1 MTSPLINGLT
11 DYLKSIESNFNDS
24 LSIAS
29 NSRSKGYD
37 PTLRVEV
44 QIVRPDYY
52 DIINKPASELRNI
65 DNHSVSILNFYKSA
79 LLMSIN
85 EAKKTFGFIEPIN
98 DYINRTLKYGLNL
111 ITNDQ
116 QIYKTNIFNFSIEKD
131 QHGNEYFVI
140 TFNQATHYL
149 TSYQIVFILL
159 LGNEL
164 RKIIGLGK
172 TISKYDDILINLI
185 IKKIMYTEAI
195 GELRY
200 ETDSSK
206 ITTILQNLPIY
217 LVERPN
223 DITNETEVDTDRF
236 NHYDVDLAKIISDII
251 LNKSRFLLR
260 LAHSVDIIDWD
271 WISPFSNSPYKRN
284 QNYIKKAITLAEST
298 EGAFRL
304 VYGKSQNTTADTIG
318 IHPSIV
324 ELFNSIL
331 TPGSLVFVSGLG
343 YFTVS
348 IVDTLE
354 PPLIKLTSGSVI
366 YARTPQ
372 IIRQFRDQIERIIQF
387 GEILV
392 PPVRVMLQEKSIPQS
407 TYSLN
412 EWIYELKSNLP
423 KITINHDLDSQLELS
438 DLINYTK
445 KPESIKLSFEQ
456 ALLISKSLDIP
467 LMPKYNLSWNLIK
480 IDELDSLIEKISH
493 NKNTVFNDSI
503 VLPANEE
510 TISILERLGVEFSL
524 EENKL
529 TIKKPYCEV
538 LTKLSNLEHKDQ
550 LSTNLTDTLD
560 YVKSIFGCKI
570 NDKVGHDVGLSI
582 IIQKDILA
590 QQKKTLPHVLFPIKN
605 KSSNINDIISY
616 CKMPYPQE
624 FRLRK
629 CSDCNR
635 LSPYL
640 TCPFCE
646 GKSIEVYFCT
656 KCKAYQQDI
665 ECKTCGNT
673 TEKTHNELIDWKAI
687 MENAIQKL
695 QVQPY
700 APLRGVNRSKWN
712 LQFTERLEKGILR
725 QRNNLVV
732 ARDGTVKFTI
742 INSPLVSFS
751 PKQIATD
758 VSTLRNLGYNKD
770 MDGEPLEHDDQF
782 ILIKPQD
789 VVIPFYLADQLRKVA
804 DYIDEMLVKVYGVS
818 PYYNIKTLND
828 LIGKLIIGQSQR
840 RTFGLLGRIIG
851 FTEANVCFAHPV
863 WHENKGSNCR
873 GRSDY
878 VMLLLDSLINF
889 SNEYMEIASPD
900 KIGTLQSLRIFV
912 TPHSMR
918 ALQIADLIYSPNLNL
933 KNENTVKEDLES
945 VRNNINSILNLVPP
959 ITTFSSTLT
968 GGQNRSSTTT
978 EMNDL
983 DIINAQI
990 KIARISSSM
999 NLQQISYN
1007 LLTRRLIPLTSNI
1020 IKNYTNQRFRCK
1032 NCGRNYRRLTL
1043 GGLCLFCEKK
1053 LQPTYTVS
1061 YIEKYVETMNTLAS
1075 NVTNPSV
1082 QEIVKLIKDNFDLLF
1097 YGRKQTTLSDYT

>member
-1 MTSPLINGLT
+1 MTSPLINDLT
-11 DYLKSIESNFNDS
+11 DYLKSIESNFNDG
-24 LSIAS
+24 LSVAS

-37 PTLRVEV
+37 PTLHVEV

-52 DIINKPASELRNI
+52 NILNKPTSELGNI
-65 DNHSVSILNFYKSA
+65 DNYSISILNFYKSA

-85 EAKKTFGFIEPIN
+85 EAKKTFGFIEPID

-116 QIYKTNIFNFSIEKD
+116 QIYEAEIVNFSVEKD
-131 QHGNEYFVI
+131 QYGNEYFVI

-149 TSYQIVFILL
+149 TSYQIIFILL

-200 ETDSSK
+200 ETDNSK

-217 LVERPN
+217 LVEKPN
-223 DITNETEVDTDRF
+223 RIMNETEVGIDRF
-236 NHYDVDLAKIISDII
+236 NHYDVDLAKIINDIV

-260 LAHSVDIIDWD
+260 LAHSVDITDWD
-271 WISPFSNSPYKRN
+271 WISLFSNSPYKRN
-284 QNYIKKAITLAEST
+284 QNYIKKAITLTEST

-304 VYGKSQNTTADTIG
+304 VCGKSQNMSVDTIG

-324 ELFNSIL
+324 ELFNTVL

-372 IIRQFRDQIERIIQF
+372 TIRQLRDQVEKIIQF
-387 GEILV
+387 GEILI

-412 EWIYELKSNLP
+412 EWFYELKDNLS
-423 KITINHDLDSQLELS
+423 KVSINHDLDSQLNLN
-438 DLINYTK
+438 DLVNCMK
-445 KPESIKLSFEQ
+445 NPESIKLSFEQ

-467 LMPKYNLSWNLIK
+467 LIPKYNLSWNSIK
-480 IDELDSLIEKISH
+480 INELDSLIEKISY
-493 NKNTVFNDSI
+493 NKNNVFNDSMI
-503 VLPANEE
+503 LPASEE
-510 TISILERLGVEFSL
+510 TISILEKLGVEFLL

-529 TIKKPYCEV
+529 IIKKPYCEI
-538 LTKLSNLEHKDQ
+538 LITLSNLKHKDQ
-550 LSTNLTDTLD
+550 SSINLTNTLD

-570 NDKVGHDVGLSI
+570 NDKDGHDVGLSV

-605 KSSNINDIISY
+605 KSGNINDIISY

-646 GKSIEVYFCT
+646 GRSIEVYFCI
-656 KCKAYQQDI
+656 KCKTYQQDV

-673 TEKTHNELIDWKAI
+673 TEKTHNEIIDWKVI
-687 MENAIQKL
+687 MENAIQKV

-742 INSPLVSFS
+742 INSPLLAFS

-758 VSTLRNLGYNKD
+758 VNTLRDLGYNKD
-770 MDGEPLEHDDQF
+770 INGELLEREDQF
-782 ILIKPQD
+782 IPIKPQD

-804 DYIDEMLVKVYGVS
+804 DYIDEILVKIYGVS

-828 LIGKLIIGQSQR
+828 LIGKLIVGQSQR

-851 FTEANVCFAHPV
+851 FTEANVCFAHPI

-889 SNEYMEIASPD
+889 SNKYTESATPD
-900 KIGTLQSLRIFV
+900 KIGTLQSLRTFV
-912 TPHSMR
+912 TPHLIHT
-918 ALQIADLIYSPNLNL
+918 LQMVDLIYSLNLNFM
-933 KNENTVKEDLES
+933 NENTVKENLES
-945 VRNNINSILNLVPP
+945 VRNNTDSILNVVPP

-968 GGQNRSSTTT
+968 GGQNRSTTT
-978 EMNDL
+978 EMSDL

-1007 LLTRRLIPLTSNI
+1007 LLMRRLIPLTSNI
-1020 IKNYTNQRFRCK
+1020 IKNYTSQRFRCK

-1043 GGLCLFCEKK
+1043 RGLCLFCEKK
-1053 LQPTYTVS
+1053 LQPTYTSGYV
-1061 YIEKYVETMNTLAS
+1061 EKYVETMDILAS
-1075 NVTNPSV
+1075 NVTDSSV
-1082 QEIVKLIKDNFDLLF
+1082 HEIVKLIKDNFDLLF